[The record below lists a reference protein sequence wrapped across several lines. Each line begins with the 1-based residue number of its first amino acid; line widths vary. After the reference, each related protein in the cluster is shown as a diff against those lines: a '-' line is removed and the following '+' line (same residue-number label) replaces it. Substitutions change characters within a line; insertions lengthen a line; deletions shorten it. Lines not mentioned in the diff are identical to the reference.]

1 MHAESVNS
9 ISVLTIKDQLR
20 SHISF
25 KAVYITATIPYLI
38 LIILFCFGVS
48 LEGSGNGLVALFKP
62 DVSNF

>member
-1 MHAESVNS
+1 MHAGSVNS
-9 ISVLTIKDQLR
+9 ISVLTIKDRLR

-38 LIILFCFGVS
+38 LVILFCFGVS

>member
-1 MHAESVNS
+1 MHAGSVNS
-9 ISVLTIKDQLR
+9 ISVLTIKDRLR

-25 KAVYITATIPYLI
+25 KAVYITATIPYLS
-38 LIILFCFGVS
+38 LVILFCFGVS